1 MRAKVYQPCW
11 YPLQG
16 RGSEDWVGTAIGYA
30 VIMSLA
36 WCMVETRAN
45 THHRANIALL

>member
-16 RGSEDWVGTAIGYA
+16 RGSEDGLGLPSAMLSSHVLLVHGG
-30 VIMSLA
+30 
-36 WCMVETRAN
+36 ERAN